1 MVLANILTEGEV
13 ANGMR
18 GTIRDIIL
26 DPREAIPEPEDDG
39 SMKFNYPP
47 ALILFE
53 PDKKS
58 QISSA
63 FTDDRE
69 DGAIKIPMGQ
79 VPLTPFT
86 VHFVII
92 MPNGSKI
99 TVVRRQ
105 YALTGGY
112 AFTDIKAQG
121 RTIEVVVIDLRDTPT
136 GRISPFSV
144 YVALS
149 RSKGR
154 ETIWLLTD
162 FNIELLKTHPNE
174 DLAVEMERLGLLGA
188 KTFRDVHS

>member
-1 MVLANILTEGEV
+1 
-13 ANGMR
+13 
-18 GTIRDIIL
+18 
-26 DPREAIPEPEDDG
+26 
-39 SMKFNYPP
+39 MKLNYPP
-47 ALILFE
+47 AVILFE

-63 FTDDRE
+63 FTDDRK

-92 MPNGSKI
+92 LPNGSKI

-105 YALTGGY
+105 YVLTGGY

-121 RTIEVVVIDLRDTPT
+121 QTIEVVVIDLRDTPT

-162 FNIELLKTHPNE
+162 FNIELLKAHPNE

-188 KTFRDVHS
+188 KTFRNVHS